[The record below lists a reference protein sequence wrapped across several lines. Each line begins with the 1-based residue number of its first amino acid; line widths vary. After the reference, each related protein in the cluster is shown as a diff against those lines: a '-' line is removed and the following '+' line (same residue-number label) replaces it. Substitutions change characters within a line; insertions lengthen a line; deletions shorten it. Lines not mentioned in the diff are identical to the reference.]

1 MIFLPLGDFMVGE
14 FHSDFCGV
22 RVKSWKEL
30 VHNRSL
36 LMVPT
41 LKFLVMEYSGSE
53 CQFHVGTA
61 L

>member
-1 MIFLPLGDFMVGE
+1 MVGE